1 MALTVL
7 DAQGHIEH
15 ALGGP
20 LVGISNRRVLDE
32 AGRKLYGLADW
43 NFLKRAS
50 TTLDFTSGQNYIELP
65 ATFGE
70 IVTLEYTSGSSNRVM
85 QTTLSEIARYRSVL
99 AAIPGYILFTA
110 VNYQVGSDGVPVPRL
125 EIHPTPQT
133 TTTTGA
139 LTMFYRAGWV
149 DLANSDQTFIPIPPW
164 MEALYIQIVRAT
176 AWGYQNEDM
185 GARIA
190 QVMNGPDWLAAVQ
203 YDRKRQWSHG
213 PLRNGALESAN
224 VDDGVW
230 YLRNA
235 ALPPAAG

>member
-32 AGRKLYGLADW
+32 AGRNLYGLADW
-43 NFLKRAS
+43 NFLKRPS
-50 TTLDFTSGQNYIELP
+50 TTLDFTASQSYITLP
-65 ATFGE
+65 DEFGE
-70 IVTLEYTSGSSNRVM
+70 IVTIEYTSGSSNRVM

-99 AAIPGYILFTA
+99 AAIPGYILFVA
-110 VNYQVGSDGVPVPRL
+110 INYELDSNDVPVPRL

-133 TTTTGA
+133 TTSTGV
-139 LTMFYRAGWV
+139 LTMMYRAGWQ
-149 DLANSDQTFIPIPPW
+149 DLANSDQTFIPVPPW
-164 MEALYIQIVRAT
+164 MESLYIQVVRAT

-185 GARIA
+185 GARLA
-190 QVMNGPDWLAAVQ
+190 QVMQSPIWTAAIQ
-203 YDRKRQWSHG
+203 YDRKLQWSHG
-213 PLRNGALESAN
+213 PLKNGALETAN